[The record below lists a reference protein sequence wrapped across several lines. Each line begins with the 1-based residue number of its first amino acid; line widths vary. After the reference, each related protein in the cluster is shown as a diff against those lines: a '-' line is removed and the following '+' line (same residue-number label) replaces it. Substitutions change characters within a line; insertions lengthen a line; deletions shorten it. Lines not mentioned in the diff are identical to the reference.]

1 MTIHYERRGEGEPLV
16 LIHHIG
22 GSWKSWEAVIR
33 PLAEE
38 RDVIALDMPGFGRSP
53 PLPSG
58 VEPTAA
64 RLAAEISLLFDRLGL
79 DRPAVAGHSLGGWV
93 ALELAA
99 MGRTGPVAA
108 LAPAGLWA
116 NRRQAMYSSEQL
128 RQLAVIGEKR
138 LRPIVRNRVGR
149 SVALWTNH
157 ATPWRMPART
167 ADGIITRALRAPG
180 MMDTL
185 NAMAKGRFERW
196 EEVDVPVTFI
206 WGDRERLIYRPCR
219 DRATAMLPHSRTF
232 VLERC
237 GHLVPWERPLDT
249 VRLLLGGPGPARA
262 DLAADAQPISIE

>member
-1 MTIHYERRGEGEPLV
+1 MTLHYERRGEGEPLV

-22 GSWKSWEAVIR
+22 GSWRSWEAVIR
-33 PLAEE
+33 PLAEQ
-38 RDVIALDMPGFGRSP
+38 RDVIAIDMPGFGDSP

-58 VEPTAA
+58 VEPTPA
-64 RLAAEISLLFDRLGL
+64 RLAAEISLLFDQLGL
-79 DRPAVAGHSLGGWV
+79 ERPAVAGHSLGGWV

-128 RQLAVIGEKR
+128 RPMAAIGEKR
-138 LRPIVRNRVGR
+138 LRPVVRNRVGR
-149 SVALWTNH
+149 TLALWTNH
-157 ATPWRMPART
+157 AAPWRMSART
-167 ADGIITRALRAPG
+167 ADGIIERALTAPG
-180 MMDTL
+180 MMDSL
-185 NAMAKGRFERW
+185 NAMANGRFERW
-196 EEVDVPVTFI
+196 DDVAVPVTFI

-219 DRATAMLPHSRTF
+219 ERAAAMLPHSRTF

-249 VRLLLGGPGPARA
+249 VRLLLGEPGPARA
-262 DLAADAQPISIE
+262 DLAAA